1 MLEIENLHFR
11 YSRRGPPVLNGV
23 NLTLRDGEIGI
34 LLGKNGSGKTSLFKN
49 ILGILRP
56 ESGSIRFDKENLL
69 KMNRRER
76 ARRVAYVPQSIQF
89 GGLSVFDTVL
99 MGRISYFGYKA
110 GREDEE
116 IIWQILQ
123 DMRLEE
129 FAARNVERLSGG
141 ERQKI
146 AIARALA
153 QEPRLLVFDEPTGN
167 LDIANEQLIIEEARR
182 LAKEKGISILTS
194 LHDLNRALDLG
205 DRFFFMKDGQI
216 LHAGN
221 REVVT
226 ELVIQETFDAE
237 VHIIEVEDK
246 KIIINGDINHEKKHC
261 LVAGCADGAGTVCVW
276 GDRTV

>member
-99 MGRISYFGYKA
+99 MGRISYFSYKA

-129 FAARNVERLSGG
+129 FAARNVEQLSGG

-167 LDIANEQLIIEEARR
+167 LDIANEQLIIEEARK
-182 LAKEKGISILTS
+182 LAKVKGISILTS

-216 LHAGN
+216 RHAGN

-246 KIIINGDINHEKKHC
+246 KIIINGGHKS
-261 LVAGCADGAGTVCVW
+261 
-276 GDRTV
+276 